1 MCCGLWDK
9 PVPRLSW
16 HFKNKVTF
24 FWEESLHGNEARRGE
39 EDNLWESCMFT
50 IKNECCVC
58 FAEFTVLLSSGMSLV
73 QTMKVHETC
82 VGVLVR

>member
-1 MCCGLWDK
+1 MGK
-9 PVPRLSW
+9 R
-16 HFKNKVTF
+16 
-24 FWEESLHGNEARRGE
+24 
-39 EDNLWESCMFT
+39 MFT